1 MWGSI
6 FSSVFQF
13 SWPRIDV
20 DWMSCNVHFLG
31 EFNFKLSIVIP
42 FLTPSEV
49 LRVGTYRIIF
59 SSAFQFSLSR
69 MVVDWMS
76 CNCAILCDFNVELC
90 VVVSISNTFR
100 GVENWNAEK
109 YFFFAFQFLW
119 PQLVVD

>member
-42 FLTPSEV
+42 FLTPSEA
-49 LRVGTYRIIF
+49 LGVGTWRSIF
-59 SSAFQFSLSR
+59 FR
-69 MVVDWMS
+69 V
-76 CNCAILCDFNVELC
+76 
-90 VVVSISNTFR
+90 TFIMASDEC
-100 GVENWNAEK
+100 GWDGLQCG
-109 YFFFAFQFLW
+109 F
-119 PQLVVD
+119 